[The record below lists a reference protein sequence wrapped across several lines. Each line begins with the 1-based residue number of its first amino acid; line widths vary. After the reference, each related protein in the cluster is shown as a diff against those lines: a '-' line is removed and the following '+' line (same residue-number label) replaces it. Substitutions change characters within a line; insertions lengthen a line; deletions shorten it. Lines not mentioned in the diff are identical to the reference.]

1 MRDPTEITAR
11 EPWDQIRRFS
21 TTMMEAFR
29 TQRSGIGL
37 GIVFVPIAPIGMYS
51 FVSLPA
57 LLAAAALVGFNWRGF
72 QNYAGSASSTPL
84 GIALTL
90 VVTYMTIAS
99 LWSPSPDYALFKV
112 IRLAILVG
120 AGVVLIAA
128 AYQLNFSQLKRAS
141 FALYA
146 VFGATVLLYVIEVGS
161 GGAISI
167 WLNGLTVPSV
177 DDHPA
182 YIDPDLAAAHLE
194 MLALTKINRGGV
206 FLAILCWP
214 IAVLASRQFKSRY
227 VGVVVI
233 GITFLLTLFLFI
245 SAAPLAIAVG
255 TVVFAFT
262 YWMGR
267 KGLQYFFAGVACAVV
282 IAPIAA
288 GSLDRPEAF
297 GLDPQTSDRSIL
309 HRIEIY
315 RYVAHKT
322 ADRPL
327 FGYGF
332 SASRFMGKEAPD
344 FHIADEKSAGTPSTS
359 LIPLHTH
366 NLALQVWLELGAVGA
381 GLLAFMLVSIG
392 QYLTRHPRNNL
403 TLAMYGAASA
413 TILTFSAIT
422 FGAWQ
427 YHWIS
432 AMLICVAA
440 LVVADRLLQANGE
453 RREDKKPVHPA

>member
-1 MRDPTEITAR
+1 MRDSTQITLR
-11 EPWDQIRRFS
+11 KSWDQLWRYS
-21 TTMMEAFR
+21 MSMMESFR
-29 TQRSGIGL
+29 TQRLGIGL
-37 GIVFVPIAPIGMYS
+37 GLVFVPIAPVGMYS

-57 LLAAAALVGFNWRGF
+57 FLAAAAVVGFNWRGF
-72 QNYAGSASSTPL
+72 QNYAGSASGTPL
-84 GIALTL
+84 GVALTL

-112 IRLAILVG
+112 MRLAFLVG

-128 AYQLNFSQLKRAS
+128 AYQLSFPQLKRAS

-146 VFGATVLLYVIEVGS
+146 VFAATVILYVIEVGS
-161 GGAISI
+161 GAAISI
-167 WLNGLTVPSV
+167 WLNDLAVPTV
-177 DDHPA
+177 DDDPA
-182 YIDPDLAAAHLE
+182 YIDRDLAVAHLQST
-194 MLALTKINRGGV
+194 ALTKINRGGV

-214 IAVLASRQFKSRY
+214 IAMLASQQFKSKY
-227 VGVVVI
+227 VGMAVI
-233 GITFLLTLFLFI
+233 GITFLLSLFLQI

-255 TVVFAFT
+255 AIVFLFT
-262 YWMGR
+262 YSAGR
-267 KGLQYFFAGVACAVV
+267 KGLQFFFASVACAVV
-282 IAPIAA
+282 VAPIVA
-288 GSLDRPEAF
+288 GSLDRPEAL

-327 FGYGF
+327 FGHGF
-332 SASRFMGKEAPD
+332 SASRFLGKEAPE
-344 FHIADEKSAGTPSTS
+344 FHIADREVVGASSTS

-381 GLLAFMLVSIG
+381 GLLAFMLVAIG

-427 YHWIS
+427 YHWVS

-440 LVVADRLLQANGE
+440 LVVADRLLQMNGSQPNT
-453 RREDKKPVHPA
+453 KPSPQPV

>member
-1 MRDPTEITAR
+1 MLRNT
-11 EPWDQIRRFS
+11 WDRLGRYS
-21 TTMMEAFR
+21 MSMMEAFR
-29 TQRSGIGL
+29 TQRLGIGL
-37 GIVFVPIAPIGMYS
+37 GLVFVPIAPVGMYS

-57 LLAAAALVGFNWRGF
+57 FLAAAAVVGFNWRGF
-72 QNYAGSASSTPL
+72 QNYAGSASGTPL
-84 GIALTL
+84 GVALTM

-112 IRLAILVG
+112 IRLAFLVG

-128 AYQLNFSQLKRAS
+128 AYQLSFPQLRRAS

-146 VFGATVLLYVIEVGS
+146 VFATTVVLYVIEVGS
-161 GGAISI
+161 GAAISI
-167 WLNGLTVPSV
+167 WLNGLTPPSV
-177 DDHPA
+177 EDDPA
-182 YIDPDLAAAHLE
+182 YIDAGLAAAHTT

-214 IAVLASRQFKSRY
+214 IAMLAAQQFKSRY
-227 VGVVVI
+227 VGMSVI
-233 GITFLLTLFLFI
+233 GITFVLTLFLHI

-255 TVVFAFT
+255 VVVFLFT
-262 YWMGR
+262 FFLGR
-267 KGLQYFFAGVACAVV
+267 KGLRFFFASVACAVV

-288 GSLDRPEAF
+288 GSLDRPESL
-297 GLDPQTSDRSIL
+297 GLDPQTSDPSIL

-327 FGYGF
+327 FGHGF
-332 SASRFMGKEAPD
+332 SASRFMGKEAPEFLIPD
-344 FHIADEKSAGTPSTS
+344 APSGRTSPTS

-381 GLLAFMLVSIG
+381 GLLAFMLVAIG

-440 LVVADRLLQANGE
+440 LVVADRLLQLNGSPPHIGASSQS
-453 RREDKKPVHPA
+453 KSS